1 MTINLT
7 NSSWNHDFLSSLF
20 EVLGILIVTIDL
32 KVSQLFMKYDYG
44 NNILSLSFS
53 FSTNLLFDS
62 IKIVWIPSV
71 ENNYRL
77 GFFVRL

>member
-20 EVLGILIVTIDL
+20 GVLGIMIVTINL
-32 KVSQLFMKYDYG
+32 KIAQLFTNMIMEIIY
-44 NNILSLSFS
+44 LSLSFS
-53 FSTNLLFDS
+53 FSTNLLFDF

-71 ENNYRL
+71 EKNYRL